1 MYCMEIFLSED
12 FCGCDLSQQLP
23 WGTGKTEE
31 FPDSSTDIKS
41 GVGCC
46 LERSKITFNCTKT
59 CRTFLIIVLPLQGI
73 GLDWWNAVKTRVYS
87 LPWANNC
94 HSHFQK
100 SGANKYDFYPRFFFF
115 NGLPKLCDLLWSEGL
130 GRCISERAGLRW
142 NGLALS
148 SHQGLIV
155 CESGQVVGIT
165 VPGARGLRVMRKS
178 LQKCGLESRKIMR
191 GNWLRQHLIWGT
203 SVLNPFICGPY
214 QDASTTLT
222 LAVLLTPRRLST
234 LASTSLNFNDP

>member
-100 SGANKYDFYPRFFFF
+100 SGANKYDFYPRFFFQWPTETMWPLVVWGAWALYQRKSRTPVKRARALF
-115 NGLPKLCDLLWSEGL
+115 PPRPDCLRVGSGGWHY
-130 GRCISERAGLRW
+130 RAGSQRSQSHEKIPSKVRLREPQD
-142 NGLALS
+142 N
-148 SHQGLIV
+148 
-155 CESGQVVGIT
+155 
-165 VPGARGLRVMRKS
+165 ARK
-178 LQKCGLESRKIMR
+178 
-191 GNWLRQHLIWGT
+191 
-203 SVLNPFICGPY
+203 
-214 QDASTTLT
+214 
-222 LAVLLTPRRLST
+222 LTPPAFDLRYLC
-234 LASTSLNFNDP
+234 P